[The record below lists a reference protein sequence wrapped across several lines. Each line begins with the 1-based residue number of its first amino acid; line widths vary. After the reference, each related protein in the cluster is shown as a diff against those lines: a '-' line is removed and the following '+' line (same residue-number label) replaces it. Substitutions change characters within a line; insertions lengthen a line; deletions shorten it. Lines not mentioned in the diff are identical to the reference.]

1 MTSLNPQ
8 LLILG
13 GLLLLVVA
21 VVLYLLKALVNYR
34 GALRRARES
43 NDLAT
48 IPINDA
54 REAQPYSS
62 IEDVFA
68 TPPAGDLDVLGAP
81 LRTGA
86 WKPDHQVTPVS
97 AYSELSSDTAD
108 VVDLSPELP
117 VVPTEV
123 SLSEPVVEPPDAPI
137 PTVPSVSSTGSVLSA
152 PGGLSLS
159 VSRPLRDEPVSGASS
174 DAISVS
180 LTPVTAPVSADE
192 PLEKAHEY
200 VLVAPVE
207 LHFTAS
213 GSRVGVR
220 QGTRTFLEFQR
231 LSDILW
237 DDLRSSGGSRRPR

>member
-8 LLILG
+8 LIILG

-43 NDLAT
+43 NDLST
-48 IPINDA
+48 IPINDT
-54 REAQPYSS
+54 REAQPVFST
-62 IEDVFA
+62 EDVFA
-68 TPPAGDLDVLGAP
+68 TDPVGHLDALSAP

-86 WKPDHQVTPVS
+86 WKPDYLVTPVS
-97 AYSELSSDTAD
+97 AYPVLSSDAAD
-108 VVDLSPELP
+108 VVDLSPEPP
-117 VVPTEV
+117 VVPMEA
-123 SLSEPVVEPPDAPI
+123 SLSEPVVEPLDALI

-152 PGGLSLS
+152 PGGLPLS
-159 VSRPLRDEPVSGASS
+159 VTRPLRDEPVSGASS

-180 LTPVTAPVSADE
+180 LTPVAAPDSADE
-192 PLEKAHEY
+192 PLETANEY

-207 LHFTAS
+207 LHFTTS